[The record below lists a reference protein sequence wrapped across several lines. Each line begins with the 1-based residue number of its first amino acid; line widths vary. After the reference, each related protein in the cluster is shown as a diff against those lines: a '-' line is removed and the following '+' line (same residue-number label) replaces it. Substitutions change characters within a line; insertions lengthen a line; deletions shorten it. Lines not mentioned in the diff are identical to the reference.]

1 MGIDKT
7 SALLQWLEHLKPVF
21 LIYWKHFEE
30 WKDVSNLLG
39 IFSTK
44 KYQFGLENTQ
54 IFINSLFYNIAY
66 KYHNLI
72 SVKGILF

>member
-30 WKDVSNLLG
+30 WKDVSNLLA
-39 IFSTK
+39 IFSTLMK
-44 KYQFGLENTQ
+44 KILCYFQVNITRN
-54 IFINSLFYNIAY
+54 FIKDLSI
-66 KYHNLI
+66 
-72 SVKGILF
+72 

>member
-30 WKDVSNLLG
+30 WEKSQQLVG
-39 IFSTK
+39 YIFNK
-44 KYQFGLENTQ
+44 KIPIWTSKYLNFYQFIVL
-54 IFINSLFYNIAY
+54 
-66 KYHNLI
+66 
-72 SVKGILF
+72 